1 MQFPEKIPIERI
13 EEYHTHY
20 LGRTLDGLQF
30 WGYITF
36 VYTVLPKDV
45 QGDWRD
51 YRNEYAILHLFDKD
65 GNHINTR
72 HWLGG
77 TTNQVSD
84 ILLYS
89 KLEEMVLKLGEV
101 EFCDI
106 EAKLFTVIIDGVTF
120 GLVPDTSY
128 GFINLEPYATIAFG
142 EPWDGSY
149 ST

>member
-20 LGRTLDGLQF
+20 LGRTTDGRLF
-30 WGYITF
+30 WGYVTF

-45 QGDWRD
+45 IGDWRA
-51 YRNEYAILHLFDKD
+51 YRNEYAILHIFDID
-65 GNHINTR
+65 GTHTNTR

-77 TTNQVSD
+77 TTNQVTDIQLYTKLEDMIAELGEIEFSD
-84 ILLYS
+84 I
-89 KLEEMVLKLGEV
+89 EV
-101 EFCDI
+101 
-106 EAKLFTVIIDGVTF
+106 KLFTTVIDDVTF
-120 GLVPDTSY
+120 GLIPDTSC
-128 GFINLEPYATIAFG
+128 GFINLEPYSTIAFG